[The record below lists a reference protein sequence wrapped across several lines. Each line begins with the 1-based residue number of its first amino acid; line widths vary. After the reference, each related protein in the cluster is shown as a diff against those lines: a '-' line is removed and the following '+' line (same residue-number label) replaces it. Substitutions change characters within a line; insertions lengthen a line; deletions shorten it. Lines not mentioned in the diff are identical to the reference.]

1 MAAEK
6 KPQRSRDDLIEWF
19 TVSYR
24 TIYIVA
30 ATIVALALGV
40 SYYYYVK
47 HAPVAPPPDL
57 PAVLTTARFATL
69 EGSVQVK
76 RAGTLV
82 WVNADSNMTL
92 TKLDLVRTG
101 SGATAE
107 IRFFNGDVFHVRP
120 DSLITIEEGSDNP
133 ASKSRQVALA
143 IQSGEANFQ
152 TAPRNVQGGSTT
164 IRTPTVLT
172 TAGEETAG
180 NINVAESGDTG
191 IKVFRGQ
198 LGAETKTGEKF
209 SLKGNEGVK
218 VDNAGKA
225 GPKIALP
232 EIPRLLAPPHQ
243 AEISYVNPARS
254 TTLLAWRAV
263 PGAAFYHVVVDYN
276 PNFSRPVVDRR
287 EWRNPSMELQGLEVG
302 TYYWKV
308 AVLDKEGIEG
318 NFSEFASFRVSKPTA
333 MASTAPT
340 PPLTLEPLE
349 ARGNILQVKGRTE
362 AGASL
367 TVNSQRIDVASDGT
381 FNEFITLEPGA
392 KPVVVIRVTGL
403 SGGVTEQRRPFVVS
417 Y

>member
-1 MAAEK
+1 MAADK
-6 KPQRSRDDLIEWF
+6 KPARSRDDLIEWF

-24 TIYIVA
+24 TIYVIA
-30 ATIVALALGV
+30 GTIVAIALGAG
-40 SYYYYVK
+40 YYYYIK
-47 HAPVAPPPDL
+47 HAPPTPPPDL
-57 PAVLTTARFATL
+57 PVVLTTARFAAL

-82 WVNADSNMTL
+82 WVNADSNTPL

-120 DSLITIEEGSDNP
+120 DSLITIEEGSDGP
-133 ASKSRQVALA
+133 ASKTRQVALA

-152 TAPRNVQGGSTT
+152 TAPRNVQGGATT

-172 TAGEETAG
+172 TAGEETVG
-180 NINVAESGDTG
+180 NINVAESGDTSL
-191 IKVFRGQ
+191 KVFRGQ
-198 LGAETKTGEKF
+198 LGAETKTGDKAV
-209 SLKGNEGVK
+209 LKGNEGMR
-218 VDNAGKA
+218 VDSAGKA

-263 PGAAFYHVVVDYN
+263 PGAASYHVMVDYN
-276 PNFSRPVVDRR
+276 PNFTRPVVDRQ
-287 EWRNPSMELQGLEVG
+287 WRSPSMELQGLEVG

-308 AVLDKEGIEG
+308 SVLDKEGVEG
-318 NFSEFASFRVSKPTA
+318 SFSEFASFRVSKPTA
-333 MASTAPT
+333 GASTAPP